1 MMPGRRPAG
10 SLSCSY
16 VHSRIGLMRSLPIIG
31 STNSHHLPGNTSMNW
46 KLAIGI
52 ALLVAA
58 TAAHAG
64 GTYVGRI
71 RPVHYGVLY
80 LDATATQVSNRPACA
95 TRGYVR
101 LQENPTDAAY
111 KEKFSMILAAW

>member
-1 MMPGRRPAG
+1 
-10 SLSCSY
+10 
-16 VHSRIGLMRSLPIIG
+16 
-31 STNSHHLPGNTSMNW
+31 MNW

-111 KEKFSMILAAW
+111 KEKFSMILAAWMAEKPLVLSGTGTCTSEGDEIIFVVSFP